1 MMNYGQNQYRKTQV
15 ATVDRG
21 RLIVLLYEGAISF
34 LTKAKACQREGDIP
48 GAATLINRAQ
58 DIIDELNASL
68 NMEQGGDIA
77 LNLRRLYLFMGDQLV
92 RAKIK
97 GDTSPLEEVVRML
110 SSLNEAWRE
119 ALSKPEAQEV
129 LSRQPAPAPQ
139 ARRRPAEWA
148 GRRRRAHGAPR
159 GTPSRV
165 LSAQG
170 KSGRPVD

>member
-34 LTKAKACQREGDIP
+34 LTKSRACLSDGDIP
-48 GAATLINRAQ
+48 TASSLINRAQ

-68 NMEQGGDIA
+68 NLEHGGDIA

-97 GDTSPLEEVVRML
+97 SDPEPLEEVIRML
-110 SSLNEAWRE
+110 ASLNEAWRE
-119 ALSKPEAQEV
+119 AVAKPEAQEV
-129 LSRQPAPAPQ
+129 LNQHPVAPAAQ
-139 ARRRPAEWA
+139 T
-148 GRRRRAHGAPR
+148 R
-159 GTPSRV
+159 GSLRI
-165 LSAQG
+165 
-170 KSGRPVD
+170 